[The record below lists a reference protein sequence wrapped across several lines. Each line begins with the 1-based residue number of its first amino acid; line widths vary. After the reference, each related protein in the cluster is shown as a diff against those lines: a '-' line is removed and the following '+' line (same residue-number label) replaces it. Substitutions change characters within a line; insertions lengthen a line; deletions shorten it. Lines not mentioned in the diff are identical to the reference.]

1 MALEIA
7 YLIAFFYLKIIPM
20 LVSHFTVDVC
30 AVILGVIYIVQDF
43 PHLLQSFGH
52 LVLPTR
58 KSLYSNP
65 RTSVYIVWFF
75 CTRFFLNNQGNEFYG
90 QNMELKPKTNRTLQY
105 FISKQTKSL
114 TSCLCIFSAI
124 RWILELLPCIH
135 KWPSWDMAG
144 AARFFTISSHLT
156 SLWKWAIDIH

>member
-1 MALEIA
+1 M
-7 YLIAFFYLKIIPM
+7 IPM
-20 LVSHFTVDVC
+20 LVFHFTIDVC

-52 LVLPTR
+52 LVLLTR

-65 RTSVYIVWFF
+65 RTSVDIVWFCAQDF
-75 CTRFFLNNQGNEFYG
+75 SSVIREMSFMDKVLGLSSLLTEQCSTSS
-90 QNMELKPKTNRTLQY
+90 QN
-105 FISKQTKSL
+105 KQTEAL
-114 TSCLCIFSAI
+114 TSSLCIFSAI

-144 AARFFTISSHLT
+144 AARFLNISSYLT
-156 SLWKWAIDIH
+156 LVWKWTIDVHQSRLRAWGRSCS